1 MIVDAREIEQG
12 AEIHGAIAII
22 GGGAAGITLAIELA
36 QQFKDVLLLE
46 SGGVEFEP
54 DTQSL
59 YDGPLLGH
67 DSTALDSSRL
77 RFLGGTTNHW
87 EGQCAPF
94 DAEDFER
101 TADRPYSGWPLK
113 LDDLT
118 PFYQRAYRY
127 CELGVYRSTSGIP
140 KRVESAA
147 RQMVES
153 PELELTE
160 FRTVLQ
166 RGLARA
172 TDPSCNLPT
181 RSNFICTPM

>member
-1 MIVDAREIEQG
+1 MIVDAREIEQN

-87 EGQCAPF
+87 AGACAPF
-94 DAEDFER
+94 DVVDFER
-101 TADRPYSGWPLK
+101 TADRPYSGWPHRQCIRR
-113 LDDLT
+113 D
-118 PFYQRAYRY
+118 PVGRAGRGPRY
-127 CELGVYRSTSGIP
+127 GGLRRDRGFDRADV
-140 KRVESAA
+140 VA
-147 RQMVES
+147 RQ
-153 PELELTE
+153 
-160 FRTVLQ
+160 
-166 RGLARA
+166 
-172 TDPSCNLPT
+172 
-181 RSNFICTPM
+181 RS